1 MIINNKLDRSFG
13 KFAVFAGLIVFIS
26 GCLTITYI
34 WPVFFILVSSFIIF
48 TRSGIQIDTEKRQ
61 VRLYQN
67 LFGIYKTGKW
77 KTLDLYKGLI
87 LIPIKRYFRMASMS
101 NRSATVEEQD
111 FRIFLVNKMNKPDFP
126 IKKCKTLEDA
136 QSRIDELSLW
146 LKLPV
151 YTIKNGLKD

>member
-13 KFAVFAGLIVFIS
+13 KFAVFAGLIIFIS
-26 GCLTITYI
+26 GCLTIKYI

-48 TRSGIQIDTEKRQ
+48 TRAGIQIDTEKRQ

-77 KTLDLYKGLI
+77 KSMDLYKGLI

-101 NRSATVEEQD
+101 NRSATVEEHD
-111 FRIFLVNKMNKPDFP
+111 YRIFLVNQKNRPDAV
-126 IKKCKTLEDA
+126 IKICKTRDEA
-136 QSRIDELSLW
+136 QQSIDELSLW
-146 LKLPV
+146 LKTTV
-151 YTIKNGLKD
+151 YSLK

>member
-13 KFAVFAGLIVFIS
+13 KFAVFAGLIIFIS

-48 TRSGIQIDTEKRQ
+48 TRAGTQIDTEKRQ

-77 KTLDLYKGLI
+77 KSMDSYKGLI
-87 LIPIKRYFRMASMS
+87 LIPIKRYFSMASMS
-101 NRSATVEEQD
+101 NRNTTVEEHD
-111 FRIFLVNKMNKPDFP
+111 YRIFLVNKFNKPELA
-126 IKKCKTLEDA
+126 IKKCKTLDDA
-136 QSRIDELSLW
+136 QDRIDELSLW